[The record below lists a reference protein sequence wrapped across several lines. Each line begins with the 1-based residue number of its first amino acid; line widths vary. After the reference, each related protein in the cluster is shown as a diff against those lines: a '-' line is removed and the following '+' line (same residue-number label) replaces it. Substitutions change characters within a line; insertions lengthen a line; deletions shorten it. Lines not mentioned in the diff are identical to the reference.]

1 MIDVKLYKFK
11 VQHNDL
17 ICIHHEMMTTVS
29 LVNTHHIIIYT
40 RFNKSCMYLTKLRKQ
55 KRFFL
60 CDETSGF
67 TLVTAFMYNV
77 QWCYYIYHAVPYI
90 STTYVFYD

>member
-1 MIDVKLYKFK
+1 
-11 VQHNDL
+11 
-17 ICIHHEMMTTVS
+17 
-29 LVNTHHIIIYT
+29 
-40 RFNKSCMYLTKLRKQ
+40 MYLTKLRKQ

-77 QWCYYIYHAVPYI
+77 QWCYYIYHAVPYF